1 MLELRQE
8 QRLLPILTQQLQQAI
23 KLLQLS
29 QIELVEAIEQELN
42 ENPMLEVAER
52 QQEEA
57 PEEPPE
63 EGDDTLEMLE
73 HYSSSEEYTPAER
86 DDKEYPDR
94 ENLLRKTSNLRDHLR
109 WQAGLSDLDA
119 HERLVAEWIIEN
131 IDDNGYLAFPIAEI
145 ARVSEFSEE
154 ALEGVLAKIQKLEP
168 AGVGARDLKEC
179 ILLQYEAEGE
189 RDPIFE
195 HVLSTCFEL
204 FEKANLKDIARKTG
218 YPLEKIKNILERI
231 KSYDPKPG
239 RNFADDSASPVVPD
253 VYVVRGKEDFEVY
266 LNDDQVPELRLSRYY
281 LDLYTR
287 KEAGGETRKYIRQ
300 KVKQAEWFIKSIR
313 QRQQTLY
320 RVAQSLVKFQREFL
334 EQGLKFL
341 KPLNL
346 RDVAVDVGVHES
358 TVSRVTTS
366 KYISTP
372 QGVYEMKFFFP
383 TALSKD
389 YGDALSTN
397 VVMGMIFELVKGED
411 KAAPLTDEHIAS
423 SLKTL
428 QSVNIARRTVVKYR
442 EILHIPSSRARRVEP
457 E

>member
-42 ENPMLEVAER
+42 ENPILEVAER

-57 PEEPPE
+57 PEESRE
-63 EGDDTLEMLE
+63 EPDDTLEWLE
-73 HYSSSEEYTPAER
+73 RYSASDDYEPRER
-86 DDKEYPDR
+86 EDREYPDF
-94 ENLLRKTSNLRDHLR
+94 ENLIRKTTNLRDHLR

-119 HERLVAEWIIEN
+119 DERVVAEWIIEN
-131 IDDNGYLAFPIAEI
+131 IDDNGYLAYPIAEI
-145 ARVSEFSEE
+145 ARVSQFSEE
-154 ALEGVLAKIQKLEP
+154 ALEGVLKKIQKLEP

-179 ILLQYEAEGE
+179 ILLQYEAEGD

-195 HVLSTCFEL
+195 HVLSTSFEL
-204 FEKANLKDIARKTG
+204 FEKANLRDIARKTG
-218 YPLEKIKNILERI
+218 YPLEIVKNILERI
-231 KSYDPKPG
+231 KHYDPKPG
-239 RNFADDSASPVVPD
+239 RNFADDAASPVVPD
-253 VYVVRGKEDFEVY
+253 VYVVRGKEGFEVY
-266 LNDDQVPELRLSRYY
+266 LNDDDIPELRLSRYY
-281 LDLYTR
+281 LDLYTK
-287 KEAGGETRKYIRQ
+287 KEAAGDARKYIRQ

-320 RVAQSLVKFQREFL
+320 LVAQSLVKFQGEFF
-334 EQGLKFL
+334 EQGLRFL

-346 RDVAVDVGVHES
+346 RDVAADVGVHES
-358 TVSRVTTS
+358 TVSRVTTN

-389 YGDALSTN
+389 HGDALSTN
-397 VVMGMIFELVKGED
+397 VVMELIAELIKGEN
-411 KAAPLTDEHIAS
+411 KTAPMTDEEIVV
-423 SLKTL
+423 SLKSA

-442 EILHIPSSRARRVEP
+442 EILNIPSSRARRVEP